1 MDKNNFIVSLFIATI
16 GIFAVMYSLCSKP
29 TATMSGEAFVSWVPV
44 DQKDWAVYKDVPNYH
59 FARAKDYLQKGD
71 FSNAAAELKRGNSFL
86 LFQNNR
92 LSIIAKQ
99 ITVLS
104 DSIQAGRYKDID
116 KLNAATANAI
126 RIIDDRY
133 AMVPIFVKK
142 TSALNIENS
151 YMMAPVEIK
160 ADSVFEEEYNYLF
173 NEAKSKLRQN
183 DRAGA
188 ASEIRK
194 ASSFLRLEAAYI
206 GQTSAEFDSAEHE
219 LNELSLKV
227 DSGIVK
233 DVPEM
238 DRVLQKVKLISFKK
252 EK

>member
-1 MDKNNFIVSLFIATI
+1 VVLIKCFFIATI
-16 GIFAVMYSLCSKP
+16 GIFAVMYPLCSKP
-29 TATMSGEAFVSWVPV
+29 SATMSGETSVSWVPV

-99 ITVLS
+99 IAVLS

-116 KLNAATANAI
+116 KLNSATNNAI
-126 RIIDDRY
+126 NIIDDKY

-151 YMMAPVEIK
+151 YLMAPVEIK

-173 NEAKSKLRQN
+173 NDAKAKLRQN

-194 ASSFLRLEAAYI
+194 AGSFLRLKAAYI
-206 GQTSAEFDSAEHE
+206 GQPSAEFDSAGKE
-219 LNELSLKV
+219 LNELSIKLE
-227 DSGIVK
+227 SGIIK

-238 DRVLQKVKLISFKK
+238 DRVLQKVKLISLKK

>member
-1 MDKNNFIVSLFIATI
+1 MISIKYFFIATV
-16 GIFAVMYSLCSKP
+16 GMFAVIYSVCSKP
-29 TATMSGEAFVSWVPV
+29 SATMSAEASVSWVPI

-71 FSNAAAELKRGNSFL
+71 FPNAASELKRGNSFL
-86 LFQNNR
+86 LFQNGR

-104 DSIQAGRYKDID
+104 DGIQSGRYKDID
-116 KLNAATANAI
+116 MLNAATANAI

-133 AMVPIFVKK
+133 TMVPIFVKK

-151 YMMAPVEIK
+151 YMMAPVEINP
-160 ADSVFEEEYNYLF
+160 DSVFEEEYNYLF
-173 NEAKSKLRQN
+173 NDAKSKLRQN

-188 ASEIRK
+188 ALEIRK
-194 ASSFLRLEAAYI
+194 ACSFLRLKAAYI
-206 GQTSAEFDSAEHE
+206 GQPAAEFDSAGKE
-219 LNELSLKV
+219 LNELSLKIE
-227 DSGIVK
+227 SGIVK

-238 DRVLQKVKLISFKK
+238 DRVLLKVKLISNKK

>member
-1 MDKNNFIVSLFIATI
+1 
-16 GIFAVMYSLCSKP
+16 MYSLCSKP
-29 TATMSGEAFVSWVPV
+29 SATISGEESVSWVPV

-71 FSNAAAELKRGNSFL
+71 FTNAAAELKRGNSFL
-86 LFQNNR
+86 LFQNSR

-104 DSIQAGRYKDID
+104 DSIQAGRYNDID
-116 KLNAATANAI
+116 ILNAATANAI
-126 RIIDDRY
+126 RIIDDKY

-142 TSALNIENS
+142 TSALNIDNS
-151 YMMAPVEIK
+151 YTMAPIEIK

-173 NEAKSKLRQN
+173 NDAKLKLGQN

-188 ASEIRK
+188 ASEIRR
-194 ASSFLRLEAAYI
+194 AVSFLRLKAAYI
-206 GQTSAEFDSAEHE
+206 GQPAVEFDSAGKE
-219 LNELSLKV
+219 LNELSLKI

-238 DRVLQKVKLISFKK
+238 DRILQKVKRMDNKK